1 MHRTLSA
8 AGAFWLAAFTYFIWG
23 FTFLAS
29 RIAQDYGTPF
39 VLLFWRFALAFLLLN
54 LLRLTGR
61 FPVRFRSRKLW
72 PVLLA
77 GLFEPVLYFPC
88 EQYGLRLTSTS
99 FSGVMVALIP
109 LCSLVYGAIFLH
121 EKATWRQVVF
131 SVLSVAGVIVLAVYA
146 TGIGA
151 GSFLGFLILLGI
163 GPDDTPALCRKL
175 AEKIL
180 GLRVFRDE
188 NDKMNRSLADVGG
201 SVLVVSQF
209 TLYGDVSHGRRPSF
223 IGAAK
228 PDLAIPLYEQ
238 FLAECERLGFPPQHG
253 EFGAYMQVSSEND
266 GPVTLIVDTDD
277 LK

>member
-1 MHRTLSA
+1 MKAVVTRVNSA
-8 AGAFWLAAFTYFIWG
+8 SVCIDGALHGQI
-23 FTFLAS
+23 
-29 RIAQDYGTPF
+29 
-39 VLLFWRFALAFLLLN
+39 
-54 LLRLTGR
+54 GR
-61 FPVRFRSRKLW
+61 
-72 PVLLA
+72 
-77 GLFEPVLYFPC
+77 
-88 EQYGLRLTSTS
+88 
-99 FSGVMVALIP
+99 
-109 LCSLVYGAIFLH
+109 
-121 EKATWRQVVF
+121 
-131 SVLSVAGVIVLAVYA
+131 
-146 TGIGA
+146 
-151 GSFLGFLILLGI
+151 GFLILLGI

-238 FLAECERLGFPPQHG
+238 FLPPQHG